1 MKKTKRGKIP
11 PANTPPKLLW
21 DEIHGFAPEAV
32 ALSDESGRVHR
43 CTESMLS
50 LLGRDDCSEG
60 QRCVDLIHPL
70 PEECVTCP
78 VGRQALEREPLEVT
92 DPWTNRRSQNLK
104 MVCQPLLGGG
114 HAHLLY
120 DLSSPRLWRARQRLV
135 EKVDQIKE
143 AVSFAIHEINNYL
156 TSIAGYSHLL
166 LLGEPTERG
175 HFAQTINTAVLSTRE
190 ILSRTQA
197 LVSPVNP
204 RQTWRQVN
212 ILQTIDEACVT
223 AGPEMKRLGVALKPN
238 LDPGEKLHVWGDPV
252 LLKQCFLNL
261 TLNAAQ
267 AAHLHVD
274 PPCVEVSTSRTDDLV
289 LVEFRDNGPGV
300 PPEMRETIFQ
310 TFFTTKGDGEGHGL
324 GLSLVRRVVLQHG
337 GTVEVDTP
345 CEGQEG
351 SVFTVALPLFRKKQT
366 GAPPSGN
373 LAPSPDDSAP
383 PSPFL
388 FFSGRP

>member
-1 MKKTKRGKIP
+1 MKKTKQGKLT
-11 PANTPPKLLW
+11 PATPPPKLLW

-43 CTESMLS
+43 CTKSMLS
-50 LLGRDDCSEG
+50 LLGKDDCPEG
-60 QRCVDLIHPL
+60 QRCVDLIHPQ

-78 VGRQALEREPLEVT
+78 VGRRALECEPLEVT
-92 DPWTNRRSQNLK
+92 DPWTKGRARSLK
-104 MVCQPLLGGG
+104 MVCQPLQGGG
-114 HAHLLY
+114 NAHLLY

-135 EKVDQIKE
+135 ERLDQIKE

-156 TSIAGYSHLL
+156 TSISGYSQL
-166 LLGEPTERG
+166 LLGGEPKKRG
-175 HFAQTINTAVLSTRE
+175 HFAKTINTAVLSTRE

-212 ILQTIDEACVT
+212 ILQAIDEACVT

-261 TLNAAQ
+261 ALNAAQ
-267 AAHLHVD
+267 AAHLHGE
-274 PPCVEVSTSRTDDLV
+274 PPRVEVSTSRTGDLV

-300 PPEMRETIFQ
+300 PPEMQETIFQ
-310 TFFTTKGDGEGHGL
+310 TFFTTKKDREGHGL

-337 GTVEVDTP
+337 GTVEVDSP
-345 CEGQEG
+345 REGKEG

-366 GAPPSGN
+366 GAPSSGN
-373 LAPSPDDSAP
+373 MASPPHGSAP

>member
-1 MKKTKRGKIP
+1 MKKAKREK
-11 PANTPPKLLW
+11 TQSLFHSRELLW
-21 DEIHGFAPEAV
+21 KEICGFTPDAV
-32 ALSDESGRVHR
+32 ALSDETGRIRSH
-43 CTESMLS
+43 TKATPP
-50 LLGRDDCSEG
+50 LLEDGERLEGR
-60 QRCVDLIHPL
+60 RCVDLVYPI
-70 PEECVTCP
+70 PETCLTCP
-78 VGRQALEREPLEVT
+78 VGRRAVESPSLEVT
-92 DPWTNRRSQNLK
+92 DPWTKGRARSLK
-104 MVCQPLLGGG
+104 MVCQPLQGGG
-114 HAHLLY
+114 NAHLLY

-135 EKVDQIKE
+135 ERLDQIKE

-156 TSIAGYSHLL
+156 TSISGYSQL
-166 LLGEPTERG
+166 LLGGEPKQRG
-175 HFAQTINTAVLSTRE
+175 HFAKTINTAVLSTRE

-212 ILQTIDEACVT
+212 ILQAIDEACVT

-261 TLNAAQ
+261 ALNAAQ
-267 AAHLHVD
+267 AAHLHGE
-274 PPCVEVSTSRTDDLV
+274 PPRVEVSTSRTGDLV

-300 PPEMRETIFQ
+300 PPEMQETIFQ
-310 TFFTTKGDGEGHGL
+310 TFFTTKKDREGHGL

-337 GTVEVDTP
+337 GTVEVDSP
-345 CEGQEG
+345 REGKEG

-366 GAPPSGN
+366 GAPSSGN
-373 LAPSPDDSAP
+373 MASPPHGSAP